1 MICLETTAATAL
13 DIIIGTSA
21 ETLNS
26 GRSTSAA
33 NSTPA
38 MGLSKIAEIAAAEP
52 HPSSSERC
60 RRSICRKLAL
70 FAPIAAPVSTLGA
83 SRPAEPPKPTE
94 IALDSMWLIIST
106 AGILVRFRFSA
117 RISGLR
123 LFA

>member
-1 MICLETTAATAL
+1 MREPTAATAL

-26 GRSTSAA
+26 GSSTSAA
-33 NSTPA
+33 KRTPVI
-38 MGLSKIAEIAAAEP
+38 GLSKMAEMAAAAP
-52 HPSSSERC
+52 QPSSRLRRERFTL
-60 RRSICRKLAL
+60 RKPAL

-94 IALDSMWLIIST
+94 NALESIWLTISS
-106 AGILVRFRFSA
+106 AGMLVRLRDRL

-123 LFA
+123 LLA